1 MNDVTV
7 KDLFPVQ
14 FDRMKILTPIEWA
27 TPLVG
32 FVMGIVI
39 FFQGGFDQLAAI
51 AGMLAWLISLACS
64 IGLIMLRMLSYLIHF
79 FQFNERFQTP
89 LLRTLSALLGGSDR
103 LGIK

>member
-1 MNDVTV
+1 MNDVKV

-14 FDRMKILTPIEWA
+14 FDSMKILTPIEWA

-32 FVMGIVI
+32 FVIGLVI
-39 FFQGGFDQLAAI
+39 FFQGFDQLAAI

-64 IGLIMLRMLSYLIHF
+64 LGLIMLRMLSYLIHF